1 MSQVDFYHL
10 TRTPIETVLPK
21 LLEKILAGGGRA
33 LVVAG
38 NIELLGRLDDQL
50 WRYDAASFLPH
61 GRAGEGDEAEQ
72 PVLLAERAD
81 PLNAAR
87 FLLVADGQWPENAET
102 FERVFFLFDESTI
115 ANARA
120 QWRGLTLPK
129 RYWKQDERG
138 RWVKGP

>member
-1 MSQVDFYHL
+1 MQVDFYHL

-33 LVVAG
+33 QVVAAD
-38 NIELLGRLDDQL
+38 EALLARLDDQL
-50 WRYDAASFLPH
+50 WRYDPASFLPH
-61 GRAGEGDEAEQ
+61 ARAGMDDDSAE
-72 PVLLAERAD
+72 PILLSDKAD
-81 PLNAAR
+81 AANGAR
-87 FLLVADGQWPENAET
+87 FLLVVDGQWPENAES

-120 QWRGLTLPK
+120 EWRRLGPPK

-138 RWVKGP
+138 RWVEGP